1 LICNAA
7 DALFINLSIS
17 TLQANLDSLISGFN
31 LLGLNVNAAKT
42 EFLSQNFQGKAISC
56 LSVIEAGEFIG
67 VFFTEIPLVYGPVEG
82 NSGGCGKT
90 RDGLSELEERPMSL
104 SKIPSCMDR
113 EDEHTHDYLINNLP
127 RTNTFILE

>member
-1 LICNAA
+1 MGGIYSGICDISLICNAA

-56 LSVIEAGEFIG
+56 LSVIESGEFIG
-67 VFFTEIPLVYGPVEG
+67 VFFTEIPLVYGPDEG
-82 NSGGCGKT
+82 NSGGC
-90 RDGLSELEERPMSL
+90 SE
-104 SKIPSCMDR
+104 
-113 EDEHTHDYLINNLP
+113 T
-127 RTNTFILE
+127 